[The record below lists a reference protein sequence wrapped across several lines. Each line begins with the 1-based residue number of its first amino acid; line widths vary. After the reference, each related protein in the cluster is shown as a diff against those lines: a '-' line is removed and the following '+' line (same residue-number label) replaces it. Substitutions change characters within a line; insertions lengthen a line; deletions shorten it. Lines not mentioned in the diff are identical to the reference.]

1 MMLKIL
7 KAKIAIEFAITE
19 SFILILFMFFL
30 LIFVIFNIKLNNL
43 AIILSQKNKINFYF
57 YLKKDKNMAYT
68 IKKVEKETKISAHTL
83 RFWAKKGLFPFVQK
97 DENSVKYFS
106 KSDIEWAKWIEW
118 LRISGM
124 PIEQVKHYIKLCS
137 LGIKTAKERQ
147 EMLKQ
152 TKKKL
157 QNQIKTLKESEKVLS
172 KKIKIYEEMLANE
185 VDGFNPES
193 KDYQPCDKF
202 CKES

>member
-1 MMLKIL
+1 M
-7 KAKIAIEFAITE
+7 
-19 SFILILFMFFL
+19 
-30 LIFVIFNIKLNNL
+30 
-43 AIILSQKNKINFYF
+43 
-57 YLKKDKNMAYT
+57 
-68 IKKVEKETKISAHTL
+68 
-83 RFWAKKGLFPFVQK
+83 FPFVQK

-118 LRISGM
+118 FRISGM
-124 PIEQVKHYIKLCS
+124 QIEQIRHCIKLCS

-193 KDYQPCDKF
+193 KDYQPCDKLHKF
-202 CKES
+202 KG

>member
-1 MMLKIL
+1 M
-7 KAKIAIEFAITE
+7 
-19 SFILILFMFFL
+19 
-30 LIFVIFNIKLNNL
+30 
-43 AIILSQKNKINFYF
+43 
-57 YLKKDKNMAYT
+57 
-68 IKKVEKETKISAHTL
+68 
-83 RFWAKKGLFPFVQK
+83 FPFVQK

-118 LRISGM
+118 FRISGM
-124 PIEQVKHYIKLCS
+124 PIEQIKHYIKLCS

-172 KKIKIYEEMLANE
+172 KKISMKKCLQMKSMGLIQKARTINLAISFVKNHE
-185 VDGFNPES
+185 A
-193 KDYQPCDKF
+193 
-202 CKES
+202 

>member
-1 MMLKIL
+1 M
-7 KAKIAIEFAITE
+7 
-19 SFILILFMFFL
+19 
-30 LIFVIFNIKLNNL
+30 
-43 AIILSQKNKINFYF
+43 
-57 YLKKDKNMAYT
+57 
-68 IKKVEKETKISAHTL
+68 
-83 RFWAKKGLFPFVQK
+83 FPFVQK

-124 PIEQVKHYIKLCS
+124 PIEQIKHYIKLCS

-172 KKIKIYEEMLANE
+172 KKIKIFILNICLSKISCSDYASAMIDIVLNSCYENTRIGVISL
-185 VDGFNPES
+185 
-193 KDYQPCDKF
+193 
-202 CKES
+202 

>member
-1 MMLKIL
+1 
-7 KAKIAIEFAITE
+7 
-19 SFILILFMFFL
+19 
-30 LIFVIFNIKLNNL
+30 
-43 AIILSQKNKINFYF
+43 
-57 YLKKDKNMAYT
+57 MAYT
-68 IKKVEKETKISAHTL
+68 IKKIEKETKISAHTL

-106 KSDIEWAKWIEW
+106 KSDIEWVKWIEW

-124 PIEQVKHYIKLCS
+124 PIEQIKHYIKLCS

>member
-1 MMLKIL
+1 
-7 KAKIAIEFAITE
+7 
-19 SFILILFMFFL
+19 
-30 LIFVIFNIKLNNL
+30 
-43 AIILSQKNKINFYF
+43 
-57 YLKKDKNMAYT
+57 MAYT

-106 KSDIEWAKWIEW
+106 KSDIEWVKWIEW

-124 PIEQVKHYIKLCS
+124 PIEQIKHYIKLCS

-172 KKIKIYEEMLANE
+172 KKIKFMKKCLQMKSMGLIQKARTINLVINCISLRVDFILRANL
-185 VDGFNPES
+185 GNNIFIFFNNIF
-193 KDYQPCDKF
+193 KL
-202 CKES
+202 

>member
-1 MMLKIL
+1 M
-7 KAKIAIEFAITE
+7 
-19 SFILILFMFFL
+19 
-30 LIFVIFNIKLNNL
+30 
-43 AIILSQKNKINFYF
+43 
-57 YLKKDKNMAYT
+57 
-68 IKKVEKETKISAHTL
+68 
-83 RFWAKKGLFPFVQK
+83 FPFVQK
-97 DENSVKYFS
+97 DENNVKYFS

-193 KDYQPCDKF
+193 KDYQPCDKNCISLRVDF
-202 CKES
+202 ILRANLGNNIFIFLIAFLSSKFLIFSKRFKCSFKSSLLIP

>member
-1 MMLKIL
+1 
-7 KAKIAIEFAITE
+7 
-19 SFILILFMFFL
+19 
-30 LIFVIFNIKLNNL
+30 
-43 AIILSQKNKINFYF
+43 
-57 YLKKDKNMAYT
+57 MAYI

-106 KSDIEWAKWIEW
+106 KSDIEW

-124 PIEQVKHYIKLCS
+124 PIEQIKHYIKLCS

-157 QNQIKTLKESEKVLS
+157 QN
-172 KKIKIYEEMLANE
+172 
-185 VDGFNPES
+185 
-193 KDYQPCDKF
+193 
-202 CKES
+202 